1 MAKLVV
7 VSPALAGLS
16 HELSGSWITIGRADG
31 NTFQIA
37 ESSVSGR
44 HCEVRLQGDELV
56 VRDLLST
63 NGTFVQNRKIAE
75 AVLKPGQTLRLGNVE
90 LRLEPSAAPAAKSKP
105 AKAKAPAEANVPAA
119 AMTPFPVQRT
129 VALAKAETDSDSIK
143 KHHVLFVDDS
153 MAFLETFSGLCSVFA
168 NNTWKIHSAITA
180 DRALAILHEN
190 PIDLVVLDIGI
201 PVVDGIQLLGIINQ
215 RYPGLKI
222 AVMTGN
228 ATESNRAACLS
239 NGAEL
244 FIEKPVSP
252 DGIRVAF
259 NLLNDLMSWAHRE
272 GFSGSLRQVDL
283 QEVIQMECIG
293 RHSSILEIRN
303 RQLRGQ
309 IFIEAGAVTHAAV
322 GTLVGEQAFFRLL
335 SLRGGEFQLKPFKA
349 PPQRTIQDRWE
360 LLLMEAARVCDEET
374 VLIRKKPVEDVTKS
388 SASGPA
394 PAVNTPASKPAPA
407 EAPSSKGSP
416 PATGGKSTGLSDGVA
431 VVVPYD
437 GQWKSADGSKK

>member
-16 HELSGSWITIGRADG
+16 HELSGGWATIGRADG
-31 NTFQIA
+31 NTFQIV
-37 ESSVSGR
+37 ESSISGR

-63 NGTFVQNRKIAE
+63 NGTFVQNKKIAE

-90 LRLEPSAAPAAKSKP
+90 LRLEPSAAPAAKAKP
-105 AKAKAPAEANVPAA
+105 AKTKAPALANVPAA
-119 AMTPFPVQRT
+119 AMTPFPVQRS
-129 VALAKAETDSDSIK
+129 VAPVKAETDSDSIK

-168 NNTWKIHSAITA
+168 NNAWEIHCAPTA
-180 DRALAILHEN
+180 DRALVILHEN

-259 NLLNDLMSWAHRE
+259 NLLSDLMSWAHRE
-272 GFSGSLRQVDL
+272 GFSGSLRQVGM

-335 SLRGGEFQLKPFKA
+335 SLKGGEFQVKPFRA
-349 PPQRTIQDRWE
+349 PPQRTIQERWE
-360 LLLMEAARVCDEET
+360 FLLMEAARVCDEET
-374 VLIRKKPVEDVTKS
+374 VLIRKKPAESAAKS
-388 SASGPA
+388 SAPGP
-394 PAVNTPASKPAPA
+394 TPVANASDDKPAPPGP
-407 EAPSSKGSP
+407 PSPQGEKP
-416 PATGGKSTGLSDGVA
+416 TGLGEDI
-431 VVVPYD
+431 VVVATYD
-437 GQWKSADGSKK
+437 GKWKSADGSKK